1 MVAFKVIVV
10 GVFAIDYRD
19 TLNPYHTQ
27 SKDFLKIGTNI
38 LLAIFFQNG

>member
-10 GVFAIDYRD
+10 GVFANNCGDD
-19 TLNPYHTQ
+19 LTPYPKQ
-27 SKDFLKIGTNI
+27 SKAFQKIGTNI